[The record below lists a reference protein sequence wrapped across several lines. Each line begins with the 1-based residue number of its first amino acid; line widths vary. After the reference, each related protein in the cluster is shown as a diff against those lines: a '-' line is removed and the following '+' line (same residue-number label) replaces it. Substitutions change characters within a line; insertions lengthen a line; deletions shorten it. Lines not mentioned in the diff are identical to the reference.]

1 MTWQKKSMQRIE
13 IMLRWIK
20 RKIKQQKAY
29 NELDRLT
36 DRELNDMGISRS
48 DIMYLVRNVQ

>member
-1 MTWQKKSMQRIE
+1 MW
-13 IMLRWIK
+13 RWIK

-29 NELDRLT
+29 NELYRLT

-48 DIMYLVRNVQ
+48 DILYLVQQVR